1 MNLMQPW
8 GDAGDGGTSRTES
21 ENTGGCEM
29 AVEETQKRGL
39 HWGLKLLVALLLFMG
54 LPLLAGGIYLMV
66 LGGSWYYAL
75 AGAAY
80 LYAAYEL
87 VHRRMRGVWICVA
100 MLAVTAA
107 WALWES
113 GGFNFWAF
121 EVRTIAP
128 TVLAALGLLF
138 AGKLPQGQGRS
149 ANTGPLALGG
159 GVLMLGAIGLIAG
172 MFFPQGVIRGDF
184 KITPGTPSTANIA
197 AGDDW
202 PAGARTAEG
211 IRHAPAQQI
220 TPQNV
225 SQLQVAWTLPNAGD
239 VNDPAKGLEEQNTPI
254 YVDGRLFHCSPNNKI
269 TAVDGATGKVLWK
282 FDPQAKSPFWNRC
295 RAVGYFDPGPGD
307 ECGPR
312 VMIGTID
319 NRLIAVRAA
328 DGKLCPSFGNG
339 GTVDT
344 SVGMGQITA
353 GYVMHTSGPLVAG
366 ERIVMGAWIADGM
379 TVGEPSG
386 VVRAWNARTGELD
399 WAWDLGRPDIDK
411 LPPPGETYTR
421 GTPNAWPPLTAD
433 VELGLVFLPL
443 GNATPD
449 FWAGERRPF
458 DDKYN
463 SSLVALDLATG
474 KERWHF
480 QTVHHDIWDY
490 DLPAQPALI
499 DFPDGKGGTTPAVL
513 QTTKRGYIFVLDR
526 RTGKPLV
533 ETVERK
539 VPGGDGTATG
549 ERYSPTQPYPIGMA
563 SVGTDPLTE
572 KVMWGMIPIDQMICR
587 IYFKS
592 RRYDGDFTAQSTK
605 ETLIFPGNFGGFNW
619 GSVSVDPAR
628 NILIVNDSRMPETTH
643 LIPRADFDPKA
654 AEVPHG
660 MFAPQLGTPFAQQ
673 LKEFMGPLGA
683 PCLQPP
689 MGTIS
694 GIDLATRKVVWQR
707 PGGTMRDI
715 SFGKIQPHVPFYVGL
730 PTLGGPLTTGSGLTF
745 FAGTQDYYL
754 RAYDTETGD
763 ELWKGRL
770 PVGSQGTPMTYVD
783 KASGRQFVVVVA
795 GGARDNPNGRE
806 DWIIA
811 YALPQKAKDAGR

>member
-1 MNLMQPW
+1 MV
-8 GDAGDGGTSRTES
+8 AGTSGMR
-21 ENTGGCEM
+21 
-29 AVEETQKRGL
+29 RL
-39 HWGLKLLVALLLFMG
+39 HWGLKLLVGLLLFMG
-54 LPLLAGGIYLMV
+54 LPLVAGGAYLIV

-87 VHRRMRGVWICVA
+87 INRRMRGIWICVA
-100 MLAVTAA
+100 MLLVTIA

-113 GGFNFWAF
+113 GGFKFWAF
-121 EVRTIAP
+121 EVRVIAP
-128 TVLAALGLLF
+128 LVLAGLALIF
-138 AGKLPQGQGRS
+138 AGKLPRDEGRP
-149 ANTGPLALGG
+149 ANTQPYAIVGG
-159 GVLMLGAIGLIAG
+159 AMLVAFVGLIVA
-172 MFFPQGVIRGDF
+172 MFFPHGIIRGDF
-184 KITPGTPSTANIA
+184 KVTPGAASATNTA
-197 AGDDW
+197 AGNEW
-202 PAGARTAEG
+202 PAGSRTTEG

-225 SQLQVAWTLPNAGD
+225 NQLEVAWKLPNVGD
-239 VNDPAKGLEEQNTPI
+239 VNDPGKGLEEQNTPI
-254 YVDGRLFHCSPNNKI
+254 YVDGRLFHCAPNNKI
-269 TAVDGATGKVLWK
+269 TAVDGASGKVLWT

-307 ECGPR
+307 ACGPR

-328 DGKLCPSFGNG
+328 DGKLCPTFGMG

-344 SVGMGQITA
+344 SVGMGEIKP

-366 ERIVMGAWIADGM
+366 EKIVLGAWVADGM
-379 TVGEPSG
+379 SVGEPSG
-386 VVRAWNARTGELD
+386 VVRAWNARTGELE

-433 VELGLVFLPL
+433 TELGLVFLPL

-449 FWAGERRPF
+449 YYGGERRAF

-480 QTVHHDIWDY
+480 QTVHLDTWDY
-490 DLPAQPALI
+490 DLPSQPALI

-526 RTGKPLV
+526 RTGQPLV

-539 VPGGDGTATG
+539 VPGPDGTAVG
-549 ERYSPTQPYPIGMA
+549 ERYSPTQPYPVGMA
-563 SVGTDPLTE
+563 SVDTDPLTE
-572 KVMWGMIPIDQMICR
+572 RVMWGMIPIDQMLCR
-587 IYFKS
+587 IMFRT
-592 RRYDGDFTAQSTK
+592 RRYEGDFTTQSTK
-605 ETLIFPGNFGGFNW
+605 ETLIYPGNGGGLNW
-619 GSVSVDPAR
+619 GSVSVDPTR
-628 NILIVNDSRMPETTH
+628 NLLVVNGMRMPNTTH
-643 LIPRADFDPKA
+643 LIPRDQFDPKT

-660 MFAPQLGTPFAQQ
+660 SIAPQLGLPYAQQ
-673 LKEFMGPLGA
+673 LVQFMGPFGA
-683 PCLQPP
+683 PCLEPP
-689 MGTIS
+689 MGSIT
-694 GIDLATRKVVWQR
+694 GIDLATRKIVWQQ
-707 PGGTMRDI
+707 PAGTMKDVTV
-715 SFGKIQPHVPFYVGL
+715 GGMQPGIGFYVGM
-730 PTLGGPLTTGSGLTF
+730 PALGGPLTTGSGLTF
-745 FAGTQDYYL
+745 FVGTQDYYL
-754 RAYDTETGD
+754 RAYDSETGD

-770 PVGSQGTPMTYVD
+770 PVGSQGTPITYVD

-795 GGARDNPNGRE
+795 GGARGNPKDRE

-811 YALPQKAKDAGR
+811 YALPQKAGRSSR